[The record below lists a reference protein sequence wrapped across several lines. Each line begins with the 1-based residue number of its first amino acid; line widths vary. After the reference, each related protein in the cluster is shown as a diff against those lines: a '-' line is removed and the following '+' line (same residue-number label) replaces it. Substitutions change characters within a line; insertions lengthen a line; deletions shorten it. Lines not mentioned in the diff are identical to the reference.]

1 MWLDLDRGG
10 LPLRLEVSRKG
21 LITRRTQGI
30 RLESFTLDDGNRV
43 WFPVTG
49 ETRFYSREEGEGKGD
64 AYIQDVAHVI
74 VNTVRFNKNLKDD
87 VFTAER
93 DIKLATGPE
102 FQRMRKAFLDS
113 RTPPGS
119 EAKSDPDSVAARLAE
134 RLIEADLQAK
144 QLEASSVARES
155 WSWDTLLSVLIALV
169 STGALVTAV
178 AVKLRGQ
185 KR

>member
-1 MWLDLDRGG
+1 M
-10 LPLRLEVSRKG
+10 
-21 LITRRTQGI
+21 
-30 RLESFTLDDGNRV
+30 
-43 WFPVTG
+43 
-49 ETRFYSREEGEGKGD
+49 
-64 AYIQDVAHVI
+64 I